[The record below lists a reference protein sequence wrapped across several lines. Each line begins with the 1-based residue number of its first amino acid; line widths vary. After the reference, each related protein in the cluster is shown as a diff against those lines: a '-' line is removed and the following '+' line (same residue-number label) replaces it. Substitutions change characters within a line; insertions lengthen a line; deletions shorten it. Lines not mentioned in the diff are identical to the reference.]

1 MQEKQTG
8 SEERERWR
16 EKRASKREAE
26 RRRERKGEKERRR
39 HGEGERES
47 ERRGGRRRVKAEC
60 TSEGESAT
68 ASDGFELGKV
78 QRLKRDTPHPL
89 HPFESTP
96 PSFTLP
102 PSSRPFLASPRL
114 LSPPVGQLHPPPH
127 HDSLSSPPPSLP
139 SHKTS
144 RASQRARHPPRV
156 SASILSLSH
165 TNTRVYI
172 PFSPLLLSAPS
183 SLSLT
188 EHLRHNTTMWPCVDT
203 TTIQRRYRRERPL
216 VALHRA
222 NDTKGITL
230 LVPFGIQKKRCLT
243 RYPNIY
249 PPNPSTFFAC
259 SSHAF
264 PARRNSFAH
273 FLVPIQ
279 IHDYR
284 LVIISNGS
292 RVT

>member
-1 MQEKQTG
+1 MEGKA
-8 SEERERWR
+8 SEQARSRE
-16 EKRASKREAE
+16 E
-26 RRRERKGEKERRR
+26 KGEKGREREAQAWR
-39 HGEGERES
+39 GRES

-139 SHKTS
+139 SHKMS

-172 PFSPLLLSAPS
+172 PFSPPTPIRTLLSVTYRAPPPQ
-183 SLSLT
+183 
-188 EHLRHNTTMWPCVDT
+188 HNH
-203 TTIQRRYRRERPL
+203 
-216 VALHRA
+216 VAL
-222 NDTKGITL
+222 
-230 LVPFGIQKKRCLT
+230 C
-243 RYPNIY
+243 
-249 PPNPSTFFAC
+249 
-259 SSHAF
+259 
-264 PARRNSFAH
+264 
-273 FLVPIQ
+273 
-279 IHDYR
+279 
-284 LVIISNGS
+284 
-292 RVT
+292 

>member
-39 HGEGERES
+39 HGEGEKES

-127 HDSLSSPPPSLP
+127 HDSLFSSSLPPLTQNEPSISARAPPP
-139 SHKTS
+139 
-144 RASQRARHPPRV
+144 ARVGLHT
-156 SASILSLSH
+156 LSL
-165 TNTRVYI
+165 
-172 PFSPLLLSAPS
+172 
-183 SLSLT
+183 
-188 EHLRHNTTMWPCVDT
+188 
-203 TTIQRRYRRERPL
+203 
-216 VALHRA
+216 
-222 NDTKGITL
+222 
-230 LVPFGIQKKRCLT
+230 
-243 RYPNIY
+243 
-249 PPNPSTFFAC
+249 
-259 SSHAF
+259 
-264 PARRNSFAH
+264 AH
-273 FLVPIQ
+273 
-279 IHDYR
+279 
-284 LVIISNGS
+284 
-292 RVT
+292 

>member
-1 MQEKQTG
+1 M
-8 SEERERWR
+8 
-16 EKRASKREAE
+16 
-26 RRRERKGEKERRR
+26 
-39 HGEGERES
+39 
-47 ERRGGRRRVKAEC
+47 KAEC

-114 LSPPVGQLHPPPH
+114 LSPPVDQLHPPPH

-172 PFSPLLLSAPS
+172 PFSPTPIRTLLCHLPSTSATTQPCGPVLIRRRYS
-183 SLSLT
+183 DDTDVNDRSLRYTVLTIPRVLPSLS
-188 EHLRHNTTMWPCVDT
+188 RS
-203 TTIQRRYRRERPL
+203 
-216 VALHRA
+216 A
-222 NDTKGITL
+222 
-230 LVPFGIQKKRCLT
+230 
-243 RYPNIY
+243 
-249 PPNPSTFFAC
+249 S
-259 SSHAF
+259 
-264 PARRNSFAH
+264 RRNG
-273 FLVPIQ
+273 V
-279 IHDYR
+279 
-284 LVIISNGS
+284 
-292 RVT
+292 